1 MNGYLPPEVFLK
13 QPTFFSF
20 EKTIFFFSDCCHLLP
35 LVVYKKNWLSITTFS
50 FQGSDKYIISSDTR
64 AQLRFL
70 EKLDHLE
77 KQRKDEEEREMLL
90 RAAKVRTPFPAFQ
103 GGSVVLQIGEHL

>member
-1 MNGYLPPEVFLK
+1 MG
-13 QPTFFSF
+13 
-20 EKTIFFFSDCCHLLP
+20 LLG
-35 LVVYKKNWLSITTFS
+35 LVVCIKVWLSVTNFS
-50 FQGSDKYIISSDTR
+50 FQGSDRYIVSSDTR

-90 RAAKVRTPFPAFQ
+90 RAAKVRT
-103 GGSVVLQIGEHL
+103 SLLVLQGSSGIL

>member
-1 MNGYLPPEVFLK
+1 MFFLFPLGLLAVAVYVK
-13 QPTFFSF
+13 AQL
-20 EKTIFFFSDCCHLLP
+20 TITNL
-35 LVVYKKNWLSITTFS
+35 S
-50 FQGSDKYIISSDTR
+50 FQGNDRYIVSSDTR

-90 RAAKVRTPFPAFQ
+90 RAAKVRT
-103 GGSVVLQIGEHL
+103 

>member
-1 MNGYLPPEVFLK
+1 MFPLGLLAVAVYVKAQL
-13 QPTFFSF
+13 
-20 EKTIFFFSDCCHLLP
+20 TITNL
-35 LVVYKKNWLSITTFS
+35 S
-50 FQGSDKYIISSDTR
+50 FQGNDRYIVSSDTR

-90 RAAKVRTPFPAFQ
+90 RAAKVRT
-103 GGSVVLQIGEHL
+103 

>member
-1 MNGYLPPEVFLK
+1 MG
-13 QPTFFSF
+13 
-20 EKTIFFFSDCCHLLP
+20 LLA
-35 LVVYKKNWLSITTFS
+35 LAVYIKVWSSITNFS
-50 FQGSDKYIISSDTR
+50 FQGSDRYIVSSDTR

-90 RAAKVRTPFPAFQ
+90 RAAKVRTSLLAFA
-103 GGSVVLQIGEHL
+103 GSSGVL

>member
-1 MNGYLPPEVFLK
+1 M
-13 QPTFFSF
+13 
-20 EKTIFFFSDCCHLLP
+20 
-35 LVVYKKNWLSITTFS
+35 VYVKAQLSITNLS
-50 FQGSDKYIISSDTR
+50 FQGNDRYIVSSDTR

-90 RAAKVRTPFPAFQ
+90 RAAKVRTSLLAFQ
-103 GGSVVLQIGEHL
+103 GSSGVL

>member
-1 MNGYLPPEVFLK
+1 MG
-13 QPTFFSF
+13 
-20 EKTIFFFSDCCHLLP
+20 LLAV
-35 LVVYKKNWLSITTFS
+35 VVYVKARLSLTNSS
-50 FQGSDKYIISSDTR
+50 FQGNDSYIISSDTR

-90 RAAKVRTPFPAFQ
+90 RAAKVRTLLLAFQ
-103 GGSVVLQIGEHL
+103 GSSGVL

>member
-1 MNGYLPPEVFLK
+1 M
-13 QPTFFSF
+13 S
-20 EKTIFFFSDCCHLLP
+20 S
-35 LVVYKKNWLSITTFS
+35 WLSITKSF
-50 FQGSDKYIISSDTR
+50 FQGNDKYIVCSDTR

-90 RAAKVRTPFPAFQ
+90 RAAKVRLLSFQ
-103 GGSVVLQIGEHL
+103 ESSHVL